1 MDEEEKGES
10 SEADKPSSGKK
21 RILSSDEDE
30 DDLDDFIEDIDD
42 KAEGEEK
49 PSTSQE
55 TPKKKSRKLLSS

>member
-10 SEADKPSSGKK
+10 SEADKPSGKK

-30 DDLDDFIEDIDD
+30 DDLDDFIEDIED
-42 KAEGEEK
+42 KAEGEER